1 MIAPLPGVDLF
12 YTDSGG
18 DGAPLVLLH
27 ANTGNA
33 DSWEMQT
40 GPFAEAGFRVIAFDR
55 RGWARS
61 APRADTGPQPGS
73 IAEDLDALATHLS
86 LPRFHLLGVAG
97 GGFAALDYAA
107 WRGDRLLSLIVGAS
121 YGQFID
127 PEITEPYSRIATPA
141 FKALPS
147 EMRELGPTYRG
158 FEPAGLAR
166 WIEIDRNAIRA
177 DGVSQ
182 PLRTPNSFAKIAAI
196 DLPSLVLAG
205 GADLYAP
212 PALMRLWASNLKR
225 HDFRVIPDAGHAIN
239 WEAPSVFNTL
249 VLDFLEQVTATSPA
263 GT

>member
-1 MIAPLPGVDLF
+1 MIASLPGVDLF

-18 DGAPLVLLH
+18 DGVPLMLMH

-33 DSWEMQT
+33 DSWEMQVE
-40 GPFAEAGFRVIAFDR
+40 PFAEAGFRVIAFDR

-61 APRADTGPQPGS
+61 VPRPATGPQPGS
-73 IAEDLDALATHLS
+73 IAEDLDALATHLA

-107 WRGDRLLSLIVGAS
+107 WRGGRLRSLTVGAS

-127 PEITEPYSRIATPA
+127 PEITEPYSRIATAA

-166 WIEIDRNAIRA
+166 WIEIDGNAMRP
-177 DGVSQ
+177 DGTPQ
-182 PLRTPNSFAKIAAI
+182 PLRTPNSFAKVATI
-196 DLPSLVLAG
+196 DVPALIIAG

-212 PALMRLWASNLKR
+212 PRLMQIWASRLPR
-225 HDFRVIPDAGHAIN
+225 HEFHVIPEAGHAIN
-239 WEAPSVFNTL
+239 WEAPETFNTL
-249 VLDFLEQVTATSPA
+249 VLDFLKRR
-263 GT
+263 

>member
-1 MIAPLPGVDLF
+1 MIVALRGVDLF
-12 YTDSGG
+12 FTDSGG
-18 DGAPLVLLH
+18 DGVPLVLMH

-40 GPFAEAGFRVIAFDR
+40 APFAEAGFRVIAFDR

-61 APRADTGPQPGS
+61 VPRPDTGPQPGS
-73 IAEDLDALATHLS
+73 IAEDLDALATHLA

-107 WRGDRLLSLIVGAS
+107 WHGDRLRSLIVGAS

-127 PEITEPYSRIATPA
+127 LAITEPYSRIATPA

-166 WIEIDRNAIRA
+166 WIEIDRNAMRA
-177 DGVSQ
+177 DGTPQ
-182 PLRTPNSFAKIAAI
+182 PLRTPNSFSKVATIGCPA
-196 DLPSLVLAG
+196 LVIAG

-212 PALMRLWASNLKR
+212 PALMRLWASNLPR
-225 HDFRVIPDAGHAIN
+225 HEFQVIPHAGHAIN
-239 WEAPSVFNTL
+239 WEAPALFNAM
-249 VLDFLEQVTATSPA
+249 VLDFLRSR
-263 GT
+263 

>member
-1 MIAPLPGVDLF
+1 MSDTIAALPGVDLF
-12 YTDSGG
+12 YRDTGG
-18 DGAPLVLLH
+18 DGPPLLLLH

-33 DSWEMQT
+33 DSWEMQF
-40 GPFAEAGFRVIAFDR
+40 GPFAQAGFRVIAFDR

-61 APRADTGPQPGS
+61 RPHPDTGAQPGS
-73 IAEDLDALATHLS
+73 IAGDLDALATHLS

-127 PEITEPYSRIATPA
+127 PDITEPYSRIATPA

-166 WIEIDRNAIRA
+166 WIEIDRNAMRG
-177 DGVSQ
+177 DGVPQ
-182 PLRTPNSFAKIAAI
+182 PLRTPNSFAKIATIAC
-196 DLPSLVLAG
+196 PALVIAG

-212 PALMRLWASNLKR
+212 PALMRLWASHLPR
-225 HDFRVIPDAGHAIN
+225 HEFHTIPDAGHAIN
-239 WEAPSVFNTL
+239 WEAPAVFNAM
-249 VLDFLEQVTATSPA
+249 VLDFLKTTARVPA
-263 GT
+263 

>member
-1 MIAPLPGVDLF
+1 MIASLPGVDLF

-33 DSWEMQT
+33 DSWAHQF
-40 GPFAEAGFRVIAFDR
+40 GPFAEAGYRVIAFDR

-61 APRADTGPQPGS
+61 VPRPDTGPQPGC
-73 IAEDLDALATHLS
+73 IAEDLDALATHLA

-107 WRGDRLLSLIVGAS
+107 WRGDRLRSLIVGAS

-127 PEITEPYSRIATPA
+127 PAITEPYSRIATPA

-147 EMRELGPTYRG
+147 EMRELGPSYRG

-166 WIEIDRNAIRA
+166 WIEIDRHAMRA
-177 DGVSQ
+177 DGVAQ
-182 PLRTPNSFAKIAAI
+182 PLRTPNSFAKVAAI
-196 DLPSLVLAG
+196 GVPALVIAG

-212 PALMRLWASNLKR
+212 PRLMQLWASNLRR
-225 HDFRVIPDAGHAIN
+225 HEFQVIAEAGHAIN
-239 WEAPSVFNTL
+239 WEAPAAFNAM
-249 VLDFLEQVTATSPA
+249 VLDFLARATATSPA

>member
-1 MIAPLPGVDLF
+1 MIASLPGVDLF
-12 YTDSGG
+12 FNDSGG
-18 DGAPLVLLH
+18 DGVPLVLMH

-40 GPFAEAGFRVIAFDR
+40 APFAAAGFRVIAFDR

-61 APRADTGPQPGS
+61 VPRPDTGPQPGS
-73 IAEDLDALATHLS
+73 IAEDLDALATHLA

-97 GGFAALDYAA
+97 GGFAALDYAS

-127 PEITEPYSRIATPA
+127 PAITEPYSRIATPA

-166 WIEIDRNAIRA
+166 WIAIDRNAMRE
-177 DGVSQ
+177 DGTPQ
-182 PLRTPNSFAKIAAI
+182 PLRSPNSFAKIATIGCPA
-196 DLPSLVLAG
+196 LVIAG

-212 PALMRLWASNLKR
+212 PRLMRLWASHLTR
-225 HDFRVIPDAGHAIN
+225 HEFQVIPDAGHAIN
-239 WEAPSVFNTL
+239 WEAPELFNAM
-249 VLDFLEQVTATSPA
+249 VLDFLK
-263 GT
+263 GR